1 MGGGRGQKRGE
12 EVRATGRSAVG
23 NGGALKDEEWMN
35 SFRLSG
41 DYARALGGML
51 SSSRMP
57 VSVDTKRRSTASWE
71 SAYDSQCLDRS
82 LLSWISI
89 RTTVAHAL
97 PMLAIVN
104 VVPQPP
110 STLLIALRF
119 DADILHDSHHD
130 NISWRRQLLNTVKQL

>member
-1 MGGGRGQKRGE
+1 
-12 EVRATGRSAVG
+12 V
-23 NGGALKDEEWMN
+23 LKDSLN
-35 SFRLSG
+35 STRLLG
-41 DYARALGGML
+41 DDARVLREILGL
-51 SSSRMP
+51 RRMD
-57 VSVDTKRRSTASWE
+57 VSVETKRRSTASWE
-71 SAYDSQCLDRS
+71 SAWDSQCLDRF
-82 LLSWISI
+82 LLNWISI

-130 NISWRRQLLNTVKQL
+130 IISWRH